1 MLSFI
6 SEGDGHFCTMAYN
19 KCQLN
24 SCLFFRRGAL
34 LIQSRGEEILPV
46 IQSFMFTR
54 QKIDLNDEASKTALQ
69 GALTLIDPANR
80 MILLKKSDLE
90 CFMNSALM
98 KRYFKNKDTYDD
110 ACEEYVELDED
121 WLLRMDVDNMELYQ
135 TLFQIKS
142 KAANAK
148 LYTFP
153 VGTILVLCAN
163 ERKRMNKS
171 NSIYVMS

>member
-1 MLSFI
+1 
-6 SEGDGHFCTMAYN
+6 
-19 KCQLN
+19 
-24 SCLFFRRGAL
+24 
-34 LIQSRGEEILPV
+34 
-46 IQSFMFTR
+46 
-54 QKIDLNDEASKTALQ
+54 
-69 GALTLIDPANR
+69 
-80 MILLKKSDLE
+80 
-90 CFMNSALM
+90 MNSALM